1 METIRKLAPR
11 IGIVSGLIACLVSMA
26 YAQQPKSYPL
36 MCKGGG
42 DYTIQMRSGVANAS
56 PMNYT
61 FKKGRRAA
69 TAGLRPG
76 ECTWMD
82 RGFRDNE
89 PAVISFDFKGVRAS
103 TNIRSTNGTVIPI
116 FQYAGSNPG
125 KGQLRNII
133 RKIIGGGEFQVYVYS
148 DGRVLKVTKIGP

>member
-1 METIRKLAPR
+1 MKTIRKLAPR

-26 YAQQPKSYPL
+26 YAQQPKGYPL

-42 DYTIQMRSGVANAS
+42 DYTIQMLSGVENAS

-61 FKKGRRAA
+61 FKKGSRAA
-69 TAGLRPG
+69 TAGLQPG
-76 ECTWMD
+76 ECAWMD
-82 RGFRDNE
+82 RGFRGNE
-89 PAVISFDFKGVRAS
+89 PAVISFDFKGVRAN
-103 TNIRSTNGTVIPI
+103 TNIRRTNGTVNPY

-125 KGQLRNII
+125 KGQLQNII
-133 RKIIGGGEFQVYVYS
+133 MKIIGGGEFQVYVYS